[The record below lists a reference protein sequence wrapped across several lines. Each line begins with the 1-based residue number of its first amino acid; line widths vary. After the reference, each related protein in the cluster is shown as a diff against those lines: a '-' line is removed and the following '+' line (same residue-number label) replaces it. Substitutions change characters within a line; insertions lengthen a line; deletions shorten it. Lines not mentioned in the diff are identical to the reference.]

1 MIHFFRD
8 ILDGPIYIVVV
19 IISIILIMA
28 IIGFMMERKRLEQEK
43 KEKIVVISKETPVT
57 PMEPVNISMNVENTL
72 SSDEMVNSTSSP
84 SFTIGNT
91 ISDNNINTNINTPS
105 PINIP
110 FTNSTVVN
118 TNNIQSSNENFNN
131 IGNNIDNNQVRV
143 PYIIDNSTEKVEV
156 SKPIIENS
164 VNIVPEPSIPLEM
177 TQPTPIIIADDI
189 LENMEK

>member
-8 ILDGPIYIVVV
+8 ILDGPIYIVIV

-43 KEKIVVISKETPVT
+43 KEKIVIISKETPVT

-72 SSDEMVNSTSSP
+72 SNDEMVNSTSSL

-91 ISDNNINTNINTPS
+91 ISDNNISTNINTPS

-131 IGNNIDNNQVRV
+131 IDNNQVKI
-143 PYIIDNSTEKVEV
+143 PYIIDNSTEKVEI

-164 VNIVPEPSIPLEM
+164 VNVVPKPSIPLEM